1 MLNYRKFF
9 ITLWDQLQER
19 AKKSEDK
26 SNLAGGMSYDQV
38 KDVTSSAVGSEEDG
52 GVLFDETIEAY
63 SMRRK
68 TAQEFLINAVVDSH
82 RKAFRPYLQRAKWT
96 TINEDP
102 SATDPYQVAI
112 TAELDET
119 LSERV
124 HW

>member
-1 MLNYRKFF
+1 
-9 ITLWDQLQER
+9 
-19 AKKSEDK
+19 
-26 SNLAGGMSYDQV
+26 MSYDQV

-112 TAELDET
+112 TAELDEP
-119 LSERV
+119 LRV
-124 HW
+124 RVPW